1 MKDFTIKLSRRAS
14 CTQTYLTAKDKK
26 SPRELVAELVNAHD
40 DDEIIALAKNIANIA
55 ERNKRIDLHEK
66 QMTTI
71 RGILNNLKT
80 GDVFRLWDLAS
91 AIVESKE
98 TRGICVSK
106 EYGELVM
113 PLGAIRAVIAEMI
126 KEGTLEKRFAYTE
139 YCYRKIWVYIKK

>member
-1 MKDFTIKLSRRAS
+1 MKDFTIKLSNRAT

-40 DDEIIALAKNIANIA
+40 DDEIITLAKNIANIA
-55 ERNKRIDLHEK
+55 ERNKRIDRHEK
-66 QMTTI
+66 QMATI
-71 RGILNNLKT
+71 RGILNNLEK

-98 TRGICVSK
+98 TRGICEK
-106 EYGELVM
+106 KDYNLVM

-126 KEGTLEKRFAYTE
+126 KEGTLEKKFAHTE
-139 YCYRKIWVYIKK
+139 YCYKKIWVYIKK

>member
-1 MKDFTIKLSRRAS
+1 MKDFTIKLSNRAS

-26 SPRELVAELVNAHD
+26 SPRELVAELVNARN
-40 DDEIIALAKNIANIA
+40 DDEIIELAKNIANIA

-66 QMTTI
+66 QMATI
-71 RGILNNLKT
+71 RGILNNLEK
-80 GDVFRLWDLAS
+80 GDVFRIWDFAS

-98 TRGICVSK
+98 TRVICEK
-106 EYGELVM
+106 KDYGLVM